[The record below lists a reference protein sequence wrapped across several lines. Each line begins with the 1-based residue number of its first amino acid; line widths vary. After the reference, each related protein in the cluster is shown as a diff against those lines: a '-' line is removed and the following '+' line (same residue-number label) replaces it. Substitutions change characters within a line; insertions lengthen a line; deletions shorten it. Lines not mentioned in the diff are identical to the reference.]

1 MRLVGNYLSPYV
13 RRVAVSLDL
22 LGLPFDLEQLYV
34 FKSPETVKALNPVVR
49 IPVLILDDGTKL
61 IESAAILDE
70 IDQKVPV
77 EQRLVPPDGELRRR
91 VVQTTSLAL
100 ACAEKAQWA
109 FYERRVRPEEKVHE
123 PWIEHNQRQVIG
135 GFAALEEQLQGRGSS
150 DWIEATGRI
159 SQADV
164 TTTVAFTFADVVLP
178 GLGLRERFPD
188 LADLV
193 ARNEA
198 TDAFAAAPVPKPG

>member
-1 MRLVGNYLSPYV
+1 M
-13 RRVAVSLDL
+13 
-22 LGLPFDLEQLYV
+22 
-34 FKSPETVKALNPVVR
+34 
-49 IPVLILDDGTKL
+49 
-61 IESAAILDE
+61 
-70 IDQKVPV
+70 
-77 EQRLVPPDGELRRR
+77 
-91 VVQTTSLAL
+91 
-100 ACAEKAQWA
+100 
-109 FYERRVRPEEKVHE
+109 HE

-178 GLGLRERFPD
+178 GLGLRERFPE